1 MNIPDAY
8 SHPLFNADIDR
19 ATHFHTRN
27 ILCTAIKDMSGR
39 NIAVVQVGFCLA
51 VVWRMPV
58 DVVSDVSIDV
68 TPLCRTGPLHDLIG
82 CHIIRVF

>member
-39 NIAVVQVGFCLA
+39 NIAVVQVGACLPALLLTLVNVNNGVSTEAGSCAGLA
-51 VVWRMPV
+51 VCMIPQAVL
-58 DVVSDVSIDV
+58 S
-68 TPLCRTGPLHDLIG
+68 
-82 CHIIRVF
+82 